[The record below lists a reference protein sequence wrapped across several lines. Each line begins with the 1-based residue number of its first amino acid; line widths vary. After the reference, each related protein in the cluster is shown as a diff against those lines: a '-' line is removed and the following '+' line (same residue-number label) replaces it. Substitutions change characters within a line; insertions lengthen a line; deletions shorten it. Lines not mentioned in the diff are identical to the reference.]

1 MLPDYLQ
8 HTSFIHEAL
17 HTIGFGHEFN
27 APDSRKYVEIKKKNI
42 RKSKQNLCENRSI
55 NCSQ

>member
-55 NCSQ
+55 NCS